1 MPVTEPPA
9 IVQPAPNQSQ
19 SQAQEQS
26 QFNSPS
32 INSSN
37 ANNAGANSET
47 ESTGIL
53 NQSSELSNIQVNNST
68 SGLYGFGSDNFAP
81 TPTVSVTGYSH
92 SGSNG
97 VAATLTIPLG
107 GAVGRQHRKLID
119 SRIKRIDLDNQAI
132 AIQSE
137 LELAQACAKIAASN
151 AVIDFSQFPLLA
163 RCRYV
168 VVRPTPNV
176 LLPVPS
182 PPPVQI
188 LVPPV
193 SIVEP
198 PAPRQKE
205 PTVKR
210 PVRGLY

>member
-19 SQAQEQS
+19 SQTQNQEQYNAPNIS
-26 QFNSPS
+26 
-32 INSSN
+32 SSN
-37 ANNAGANSET
+37 SNNAGANSQT
-47 ESTGIL
+47 ESNGIL
-53 NQSSELSNIQVNNST
+53 NQSGELSNYQINNNSI
-68 SGLYGFGSDNFAP
+68 GEYGFSPGVHAP
-81 TPTVSVTGYSH
+81 VPTINVTSYSH